1 MIATAD
7 SFQSTD
13 LEADS
18 QDQSRFKSRKGALIW
33 FFKKSRDNW
42 KAKYAE
48 LKASE
53 VKLRKKVAYLNE
65 VREKELAAFT
75 KMKEEFALLREEI
88 DALKVRNCA
97 LEGKLASL
105 NPTPDFFFG
114 TSKSTA

>member
-1 MIATAD
+1 MIAAAD
-7 SFQSTD
+7 SFQSAD

-42 KAKYAE
+42 KAKYTE

-53 VKLRKKVAYLNE
+53 VKLRKKVAYLSE

-75 KMKEEFALLREEI
+75 KMKAEIALLREKT
-88 DALKVRNCA
+88 DALQVSNCDLDDKHA
-97 LEGKLASL
+97 LR
-105 NPTPDFFFG
+105 NPTPAIFF
-114 TSKSTA
+114 